1 MGLNGHIQPL
11 MSVYPPHPQKKNS
24 PVMNSGG
31 VINMHNQATLDISR
45 CSQLYYP
52 EMTMTDCA
60 AFMNLF
66 IFLIRYSDLS
76 DDQGDR

>member
-1 MGLNGHIQPL
+1 
-11 MSVYPPHPQKKNS
+11 MSVYPPHPQKKKK
-24 PVMNSGG
+24 PVMNSWG
-31 VINMHNQATLDISR
+31 VINMRNQAKLDISLL
-45 CSQLYYP
+45 SQLYYQ

-66 IFLIRYSDLS
+66 IFLIWYSDLS

>member
-1 MGLNGHIQPL
+1 
-11 MSVYPPHPQKKNS
+11 
-24 PVMNSGG
+24 
-31 VINMHNQATLDISR
+31 MHNQAELDISLS
-45 CSQLYYP
+45 SQLYYQ

-76 DDQGDR
+76 NDQGDR